1 MKKSIGLLVVAA
13 LLLGIFVYASQS
25 MSSDMNASE
34 ISLCLVVPTEFGDK
48 SFNDSAKEGA
58 DRLKEEYGVKTSTIE
73 CKGQAYKQGLTT
85 AAEKN
90 NIVVAVGWEF
100 SDIKAVA
107 EEYPGTNF
115 LWVDNVVDQVETSPN
130 ILCITY
136 RQNEGGFLA
145 GYIAARLSQMNAI
158 GAVGGADD
166 ENVNDFM
173 VGYEQGAKYANDGI
187 SVYTN
192 YVGDYENIEMG
203 KTCAE
208 ELNAKGAD
216 VIFQIAG
223 NAGNGVFQA
232 AKEKGFYA
240 IGVDEDQK
248 ISASEFDDV
257 IVCSVKKEI
266 GESIYDAVSDFI
278 VEDEWKGGTN
288 EVYGIADGYISIAYG
303 SAESTQQVTD
313 DIKNEIS
320 ELSRKIA
327 DGTLEVDSYEPDDE
341 DDE

>member
-1 MKKSIGLLVVAA
+1 MKKSLGLLLVAA
-13 LLLGIFVYASQS
+13 LLLGVFVYASDS
-25 MSSDMNASE
+25 MSSDTDASD
-34 ISLCLVVPTEFGDK
+34 ISLCLIVPTEFGDK
-48 SFNDSAKEGA
+48 SFNDSAKEGV
-58 DRLKEEYGVKTSTIE
+58 DKLKDEYGIKTSTVE
-73 CKGQAYKQGLTT
+73 CKGVGYKQSLTT

-240 IGVDEDQK
+240 IGVDQDQK

-266 GESIYDAVSDFI
+266 GGAIYDAVSDF
-278 VEDEWKGGTN
+278 VGGEEWNGGTN
-288 EVYGIADGYISIAYG
+288 EVYGIAEGYISIVYG
-303 SAESTQQVTD
+303 SDESEQQVTD
-313 DIKNEIS
+313 DIKS
-320 ELSRKIA
+320 EVEELALKIA
-327 DGTLEVDSYEPDDE
+327 NGTIEVDSYEPDDE
-341 DDE
+341 E

>member
-1 MKKSIGLLVVAA
+1 MAT
-13 LLLGIFVYASQS
+13 LLLGIFVYASDS
-25 MSSDMNASE
+25 MSSDTDAAD
-34 ISLCLVVPTEFGDK
+34 ISLCLIVPTEFGDK
-48 SFNDSAKEGA
+48 SFNDSAKEGV
-58 DRLKEEYGVKTSTIE
+58 DKLKEDYRIKTSTVE
-73 CKGQAYKQGLTT
+73 CKGEGYKQSLTT
-85 AAEKN
+85 AAETN

-100 SDIKAVA
+100 SDIKVVA

-166 ENVNDFM
+166 ENINDFM
-173 VGYEQGAKYANDGI
+173 VGYEQGAKYANDGVN
-187 SVYTN
+187 VYTN
-192 YVGDYENIEMG
+192 YIGDYENIEMG
-203 KTCAE
+203 KACAE

-223 NAGNGVFQA
+223 NAGMGVFQA
-232 AKEKGFYA
+232 AQEKGFYA
-240 IGVDEDQK
+240 IGVDQDQK

-257 IVCSVKKEI
+257 IVCSVKKEV

-278 VEDEWKGGTN
+278 VEDEWHGGTN
-288 EVYGIADGYISIAYG
+288 EVYGIEEGYISIAYG
-303 SAESTQQVTD
+303 SDESTQQVTD
-313 DIKNEIS
+313 DIKNEIA
-320 ELSRKIA
+320 ELTRKIA
-327 DGTLEVDSYEPDDE
+327 DGTITVDSYEPDDE
-341 DDE
+341 E